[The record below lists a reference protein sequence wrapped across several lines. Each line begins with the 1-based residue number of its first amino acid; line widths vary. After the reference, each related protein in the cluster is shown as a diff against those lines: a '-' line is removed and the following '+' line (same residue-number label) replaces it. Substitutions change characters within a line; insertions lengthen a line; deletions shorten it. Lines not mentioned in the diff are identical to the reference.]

1 VCSKGVKDLKKI
13 VASMM
18 ALIISLS
25 MLPLLATRAEENET
39 EYWALIVCGG
49 PPINPQLPGNFLPNT
64 EYMNHMLREHY
75 DFDANHVNY
84 LYDRTNLRK
93 SHVRT
98 AIRNYVHLNLT
109 DENDVIF
116 MYFSSHGNIR
126 YDNQTT
132 EDPGEYY
139 DEGDEYRECTIKAD
153 LNGDGEWNTTDWVG
167 EDESIGIARVVE
179 DPMWPY
185 CEFDEYWDDELAED
199 LDYLKENNAYGTLI
213 VVRQGCRG
221 GGLIDDISDSNRI
234 VMTAASEMG
243 DSASDR
249 DGDGFSEWSE
259 VFIDAL
265 HGHNT
270 SYVGGQI
277 VDEGSAIDA
286 DVNNDGRVSLLEAWE
301 YAWDNDDARISGEE
315 EPWMD
320 DNGDGYPTHKNET
333 DVFVPG
339 DGEPTGL
346 AATTWLS
353 PPIINGHE
361 QGNVNHPGAYYH
373 WNYTELGYGIDLQV
387 NQTDLDL
394 MGLAFFTFD
403 WEPWGIGEGLYNPDA
418 DINLDG
424 LVDTRDISIACR
436 HWQLSYEQYWDGY
449 KYEKK
454 TVGGSVTETI
464 DFYNRTDFI
473 LPLGQEKYVDV
484 EQVVDTYAAAD
495 WKPRYAFSIS
505 NGTQG
510 QKYFEE
516 GWFYFA
522 WANP

>member
-1 VCSKGVKDLKKI
+1 
-13 VASMM
+13 MM
-18 ALIISLS
+18 GFTIFLS
-25 MLPLLATRAEENET
+25 MLPMLAIRAEENET

-49 PPINPQLPGNFLPNT
+49 PPLDPLFPGNFLPNT
-64 EYMNHMLREHY
+64 VYMNHVLREHY

-84 LYDRTNLRK
+84 LYDRTGMRK
-93 SHVRT
+93 DHVRD
-98 AIRNYVHLNLT
+98 AIRNYVLDNLT

-126 YDNQTT
+126 YDNQTRN
-132 EDPGEYY
+132 EPGEYY

-167 EDESIGIARVVE
+167 HDESIGIGRVVE
-179 DPMWPY
+179 PPY
-185 CEFDEYWDDELAED
+185 QMPPYYEFDEYWDDELAED

-213 VVRQGCRG
+213 VVRQGCKG

-234 VMTAASEMG
+234 VMTAASELG
-243 DSASDR
+243 DSIPDVPPFT
-249 DGDGFSEWSE
+249 GFSEWSE

-265 HGHNT
+265 HGHDA
-270 SYVGGQI
+270 SYVSGQI
-277 VDEGSAIDA
+277 VDDGSAIDA
-286 DVNNDGRVSLLEAWE
+286 DVNNDGAVSLLEAWE
-301 YAWDNDDARISGEE
+301 YAWDNDHGRIGHGE

-320 DNGDGYPTHKNET
+320 DNGDGYPTFENET
-333 DVFVPG
+333 DVFAPG

-346 AATTWLS
+346 AATTWLR
-353 PPIINGHE
+353 PPIINGREH
-361 QGNVNHPGAYYH
+361 GNVNHPGAYYH

-394 MGLAFFTFD
+394 VNLAFGTFD
-403 WEPWGIGEGLYNPDA
+403 WEPWGIGDDLYNPDA

-424 LVDTRDISIACR
+424 VVDTRDIATVCR
-436 HWQLSYEQYWDGY
+436 NWQLSYEQYWDGY

-454 TVGGSVTETI
+454 TAGGSVTETI
-464 DFYNRTDFI
+464 DFYNRTDFT
-473 LPLGQEKYVDV
+473 LPVLGQEKYVDG
-484 EQVVDTYAAAD
+484 EQEVDTYAAAD
-495 WKPRYAFSIS
+495 WKPIYAFPIS

-510 QKYFEE
+510 SRYFEE
-516 GWFYFA
+516 GWFYFG